1 VSTPDAAVNVSPAD
15 LRWLGWLRVGLRRY
29 GRVPVA
35 ALLAAVGVV
44 LTLPLVGAAAW
55 MAGASAAAVVAL
67 AALLASVPASWA
79 FVLAADRFDDAR
91 RRLALAS
98 TRDELTGVLNRRH
111 FVVLAEAERARCRR
125 YDLDAALLVV
135 DADHFGSLVDTHGRE
150 CGERYLRELARV
162 VAQSLRQPDLLARY
176 DGDAFAVFLPH
187 TDPLGALDVAERI
200 RVHAGDLRVPC
211 NGLAVGTSVSI
222 GVASVGPGHGTI
234 DALLLDA
241 DAALLAAKQAGRNCV
256 RSVGA
261 ARGHAARGAMPGAR
275 KRAGPV

>member
-1 VSTPDAAVNVSPAD
+1 VTVSPAD
-15 LRWLGWLRVGLRRY
+15 FRWLTWLRGGVRRY
-29 GRVPVA
+29 GRMPVA
-35 ALLAAVGVV
+35 VLLAAAGVA
-44 LTLPLVGAAAW
+44 LTLPLVGAAALTGGP
-55 MAGASAAAVVAL
+55 GAAIAVAV
-67 AALLASVPASWA
+67 AALLAAVPASWA
-79 FVLAADRFDDAR
+79 FVLVADRFDEAS

-98 TRDELTGVLNRRH
+98 TRDELTGLLNRRH
-111 FVVLAEAERARCRR
+111 FVAVAEAERARCRR

-162 VAQSLRQPDLLARY
+162 VGQALRQPDVLARY

-200 RVHAGDLRVPC
+200 RVQAGDLRVEC
-211 NGLAVGTSVSI
+211 EGLAVGTTVSI
-222 GVASVGPGHGTI
+222 GVAPVGPGHGTL

-261 ARGHAARGAMPGAR
+261 ARGRAAGAASIGTR